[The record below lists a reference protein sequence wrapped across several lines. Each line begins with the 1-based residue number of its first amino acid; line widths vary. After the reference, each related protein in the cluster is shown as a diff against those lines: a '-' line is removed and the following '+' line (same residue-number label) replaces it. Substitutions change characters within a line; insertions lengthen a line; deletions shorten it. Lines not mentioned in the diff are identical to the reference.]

1 MKKIKLSRFGM
12 TVLVVLFA
20 FSISNCSVHMRT
32 NNSPSYNAK
41 KIPPGQ
47 AKKMNGSK
55 SAKQYAPGQNK

>member
-1 MKKIKLSRFGM
+1 MKKLKLSRFGM
-12 TVLVVLFA
+12 TILVILFA
-20 FSISNCSVHMRT
+20 FSISNCSVHTRT
-32 NNSPSYNAK
+32 NNSSYKAK